1 MWWRNK
7 AIEQAQQQKIESLLQ
22 DNNRLQ
28 QENET
33 LSASVEQFRQECEQA
48 SAQNAHHDEL
58 ERLWTNTADNISAVR
73 EDSAAF
79 AAELFEKKSNLTT
92 TATLF
97 QQSSDML
104 HELASTLGEIQRD
117 SHQSRERIERVND
130 VTTNVREFV
139 GLIESIS
146 DQTNLLALNAA
157 IEAARAGEHGRGFAV
172 VADEVRNLAQRTG
185 QATSEISELVN
196 TINNEAGEATGG
208 IQATVEKTDKIN
220 ENTQGL
226 LNTVGEVVRLSE
238 TMQGVI
244 LNASYASF
252 INTVKIDHIVWK
264 NEIYKVLTGQ
274 SSKTAAD
281 FASHH
286 QCRLGKW
293 YFEGDGAEHF
303 SRLPSFAALDE
314 PHRTVHE
321 SGVAALNA
329 GSRHDLQEALS
340 ELGRMEEASNR
351 VLSLLTRLYSEI
363 LYQDG
368 YAEVAV

>member
-7 AIEQAQQQKIESLLQ
+7 AREQIQQQRIDSLTQEIEQ
-22 DNNRLQ
+22 LQ
-28 QENET
+28 QENQT
-33 LSASVEQFRQECEQA
+33 LAASVEQLRLQGEQA
-48 SAQNAHHDEL
+48 STHNAHHDEL
-58 ERLWTNTADNISAVR
+58 DRLWTNTADNISAVR

-79 AAELFEKKSNLTT
+79 AAELFEKKSGLIT
-92 TATLF
+92 TANLF

-104 HELASTLGEIQRD
+104 HKLAETLGEIQKD
-117 SHQSRERIERVND
+117 SHRSRERIERVND

-196 TINNEAGEATGG
+196 TINTEAGEATSG
-208 IQATVEKTDKIN
+208 IQATVEKTDNIA
-220 ENTQGL
+220 ENTQSL

-238 TMQGVI
+238 SMQGVI

-264 NEIYKVLTGQ
+264 SEVYKVLTGQ

-303 SRLPSFAALDE
+303 SSLPGFAALDQ

-321 SGVAALNA
+321 AGVAALNA
-329 GSRHDLQEALS
+329 CSENNWQDVLQ
-340 ELGRMEEASNR
+340 ELGRMEQASNQ
-351 VLSLLTRLYSEI
+351 VLSLLTRLYHEI
-363 LYQDG
+363 LHQGG
-368 YAEVAV
+368 YAAAAM

>member
-7 AIEQAQQQKIESLLQ
+7 ANEQLQEQRIESLTQELEKLRRDNEILQ
-22 DNNRLQ
+22 KVKEELR
-28 QENET
+28 E
-33 LSASVEQFRQECEQA
+33 AGEQA
-48 SAQNAHHDEL
+48 SKVSATHDEL
-58 ERLWTNTADNISAVR
+58 NRLWTNTADNISAVR
-73 EDSAAF
+73 EDSAVF
-79 AAELFEKKSNLTT
+79 AAELFEKKSGLVT
-92 TATLF
+92 TANLF
-97 QQSSDML
+97 QQSSEML
-104 HELASTLGEIQRD
+104 HKLASTLGEIQQD
-117 SHQSRERIERVND
+117 SHRSRERIERVND
-130 VTTNVREFV
+130 VTTHVREFV

-196 TINNEAGEATGG
+196 TINTEAGAATSG
-208 IQATVEKTDKIN
+208 IQATVEKTDSIAD
-220 ENTQGL
+220 NTQSL
-226 LNTVGEVVRLSE
+226 LNTVSEVVRLSE
-238 TMQGVI
+238 SMQGVI

-274 SSKTAAD
+274 SSKGPAD

-303 SRLPSFAALDE
+303 SRLPSFSALDE

-321 SGVAALNA
+321 AGVAALNA
-329 GSRHDLQEALS
+329 SRENHWDKTLAQ
-340 ELGRMEEASNR
+340 LGRMEQASNK
-351 VLSLLTRLYSEI
+351 VLSLLTRLYNEI
-363 LYQDG
+363 LRQDG
-368 YAEVAV
+368 HTIAH